1 MPANRPHVDHDAKAA
16 EILDAAE
23 ELLLRDGYEAT
34 KMAAIAARAGI
45 ASNAVYWYFPGK
57 DELLAAVL
65 RRRQE
70 RNFARLDAA
79 REKPLEDR
87 TRAVLAELDA
97 SARLTAAV
105 HQRLRH
111 SEAVAEV
118 HEAFHLE
125 IERRVRDAFASA
137 GLDEEESRLG
147 AAAVIAMVEGVHL
160 HDGDRDPA
168 ARDEIVLW
176 TLRRLLA
183 EPASR
188 NS

>member
-1 MPANRPHVDHDAKAA
+1 MPATRPDVDHDAKAA

-23 ELLLRDGYEAT
+23 ALLLRDGYDAT
-34 KMAAIAARAGI
+34 KMAAIADRAGV

-70 RNFARLDAA
+70 RYFARLDAT
-79 REKPLEDR
+79 RDKPIEDR
-87 TRAVLAELDA
+87 ARAVLAELDA

-105 HQRLRH
+105 HERLRH
-111 SEAVAEV
+111 SEAVAAV

-125 IERRVRDAFASA
+125 IERRVREGLAAA

-147 AAAVIAMVEGVHL
+147 AAALIAMVEGIDL
-160 HDGDRDPA
+160 HDEDRDPR
-168 ARDEIVLW
+168 ARDELVLW
-176 TLRRLLA
+176 TLRNLL
-183 EPASR
+183 R
-188 NS
+188 